1 MGVLAPDLAIAR
13 THGGGF
19 VKGQTADYTITVSN
33 AGAGS
38 TAPVSSF
45 VRSRALRF
53 WPRRI
58 DRWIAYANSV
68 VEE

>member
-1 MGVLAPDLAIAR
+1 MTLGSSVFLNAIGPANGTR
-13 THGGGF
+13 
-19 VKGQTADYTITVSN
+19 QSSAAS
-33 AGAGS
+33 GS

-68 VEE
+68 IEE